1 MTAPD
6 PDPLAALFTDPLTT
20 DVDRLLARLGRT
32 AETSELADVGH
43 RTVDS
48 PVGTL
53 LLAATARG
61 LVTVAY
67 AVQDHEAVLAR
78 LATRISPRV
87 LPAGHRL
94 DDAARELEEYFTG
107 RRRRFDLPVD
117 LQLARGFRHI
127 VLDHLRDVGYG
138 RTTSYAGLAAASGSP
153 AAVRA
158 VGTACATNPL
168 PIVIPCHR
176 VVRSDGSM
184 GRYVGGENA
193 KATLL
198 ALETHEETP

>member
-1 MTAPD
+1 MTV
-6 PDPLAALFTDPLTT
+6 PDPLTTLHTDPLTS
-20 DVDRLLARLGRT
+20 DVERLLTRLGRT
-32 AETSELADVGH
+32 AETRELADVGH

-67 AVQDHEAVLAR
+67 AVQNHDAVLAR
-78 LATRISPRV
+78 LAAQVSPRV

-94 DDAARELEEYFTG
+94 DAAAREFDEYFAG
-107 RRRRFDLPVD
+107 RRRSFDLDID
-117 LQLARGFRHI
+117 LRLARGFRLT

-138 RTTSYAGLAAASGSP
+138 RTTSYAGLAAASGNP

-184 GRYVGGENA
+184 GRYVGGEHA

-198 ALETHEETP
+198 ALETHEEKP

>member
-1 MTAPD
+1 MNT
-6 PDPLAALFTDPLTT
+6 PDPLTDLSTDPFTA
-20 DVDRLLARLGRT
+20 DVDRLTARLGRT
-32 AETSELADVGH
+32 AEARGLADVSY

-48 PVGTL
+48 PVGSL
-53 LLAATARG
+53 MLAATARG

-67 AVQDHEAVLAR
+67 AVQDHDAVLTA
-78 LATRISPRV
+78 LATRIGSRV
-87 LPAGHRL
+87 LRAGSRL
-94 DDAARELEEYFTG
+94 DGPAREVEEYFAG
-107 RRRRFDLPVD
+107 RRQSFDLPVD
-117 LQLARGFRHI
+117 LQLARGFRRT

-184 GRYVGGENA
+184 GRYVGGDAA

-198 ALETHEETP
+198 ALESQQEIP

>member
-1 MTAPD
+1 MTAPEPP
-6 PDPLAALFTDPLTT
+6 PDLFAAPSTA
-20 DVDRLLARLGRT
+20 DVDRLTARLGRA
-32 AETSELADVGH
+32 AEARGLADVTY

-48 PVGTL
+48 PLGVL
-53 LLAATARG
+53 LLAATPRG

-67 AVQDHEAVLAR
+67 AVQDHASVLDG
-78 LATRISPRV
+78 LAHRISSRV
-87 LPAGHRL
+87 LRAGSRL
-94 DDAARELEEYFTG
+94 DDTAREVEEYFAG
-107 RRRRFDLPVD
+107 RRQTFDLPVD
-117 LQLARGFRHI
+117 LQLARGFRRT
-127 VLDHLRDVGYG
+127 VLDHLREIGYG

-176 VVRSDGSM
+176 VIRSDGSM
-184 GRYVGGENA
+184 GRYVGGEDA

-198 ALETHEETP
+198 ALETHEENP

>member
-1 MTAPD
+1 MTV
-6 PDPLAALFTDPLTT
+6 PDPLTTLVTDPLTT
-20 DVDRLLARLGRT
+20 DVDRLLTRLGRT
-32 AETSELADVGH
+32 AETGELADVSH

-67 AVQDHEAVLAR
+67 PVQDHEAVLGR
-78 LATRISPRV
+78 LAARISPRV
-87 LPAGHRL
+87 LPAGNRL
-94 DDAARELEEYFTG
+94 DAAARELEEYFAG
-107 RRRRFDLPVD
+107 RRRSFDLPVD
-117 LQLARGFRHI
+117 LQLARGFRHT
-127 VLDHLRDVGYG
+127 VLQHLRDVGYG

-158 VGTACATNPL
+158 VGSACATNPL

-184 GRYVGGENA
+184 GRYVGGEDA